1 MRLGIVQAPIRRA
14 SSGAGLSVA
23 LYAPCRH
30 LQQPADRAREDER
43 DFDPAGFRAVRQN
56 KRIIAF
62 DACDRPLA
70 CNVCRQSIQVAAPGR
85 RAGTTLAFIDALGPP
100 LDHLVDQPE
109 LLRSL
114 GGKERVALHSLFHLL
129 DRLAG
134 VFHVNL
140 V

>member
-1 MRLGIVQAPIRRA
+1 MRLGIVQAPQPIRGPQAVLAYLSRSTQRVA
-14 SSGAGLSVA
+14 ISHSRLTALDKTNVIRSG
-23 LYAPCRH
+23 RI
-30 LQQPADRAREDER
+30 
-43 DFDPAGFRAVRQN
+43 RAVRQN
-56 KRIIAF
+56 QRIIAF

-70 CNVCRQSIQVAAPGR
+70 CNVCRLVAAPGR

-114 GGKERVALHSLFHLL
+114 GGKERVALHSLFDLL

>member
-1 MRLGIVQAPIRRA
+1 MLAYLSRYTHRVAISSSRLTALEKTNVIR
-14 SSGAGLSVA
+14 SG
-23 LYAPCRH
+23 RI
-30 LQQPADRAREDER
+30 
-43 DFDPAGFRAVRQN
+43 RAVRQN